1 MTVQSLESA
10 LQLRSQMH
18 GVVNTKKAKLVSYHV
33 PRAEAK
39 SMSGMLVKRSIT
51 MRSVRP
57 GLP

>member
-10 LQLRSQMH
+10 LQRRSQMH
-18 GVVNTKKAKLVSYHV
+18 GAVNTKKAKLVSYHV
-33 PRAEAK
+33 PRAEAE